1 MNKYKVCV
9 YAICKNEAAFVRRW
23 MESMKEADEIVV
35 LDTGSTDGTPALLKE
50 LGAKVYTEVFSPWRF
65 DVARNRSLE
74 LLPQDADICVCTDLD
89 ELFHPGWR
97 EAAERA
103 WDHGAQQLRYR
114 YTWSFEPDGS
124 EGHVFWIDNIHAR
137 RNFQWVNPV
146 HEVLQYTGAGRP
158 RTAFAEG
165 IQLDHRPDPTKSRG
179 QYLPLLEL
187 SVQED
192 PHNDRNMHYLGRE
205 YMFYGMWD
213 KCIETLKRHLAMPEA
228 VWKDERAASMRFIAR
243 AYQNKG
249 NRTEAERYL
258 LRAAA
263 EAPHLR
269 EPWIDLA
276 VFLCEQKDYPGV
288 LFAAL
293 RALSI
298 KERPRTY
305 ITEAAS
311 WGGLPY
317 DLAAIGYYYLGQK
330 ELALSYSQ
338 KAAELSPLCG
348 RIAANL
354 RFFEKALGE

>member
-146 HEVLQYTGAGRP
+146 HEVL
-158 RTAFAEG
+158 
-165 IQLDHRPDPTKSRG
+165 
-179 QYLPLLEL
+179 
-187 SVQED
+187 
-192 PHNDRNMHYLGRE
+192 
-205 YMFYGMWD
+205 
-213 KCIETLKRHLAMPEA
+213 
-228 VWKDERAASMRFIAR
+228 
-243 AYQNKG
+243 
-249 NRTEAERYL
+249 
-258 LRAAA
+258 
-263 EAPHLR
+263 
-269 EPWIDLA
+269 
-276 VFLCEQKDYPGV
+276 
-288 LFAAL
+288 
-293 RALSI
+293 
-298 KERPRTY
+298 
-305 ITEAAS
+305 
-311 WGGLPY
+311 
-317 DLAAIGYYYLGQK
+317 
-330 ELALSYSQ
+330 
-338 KAAELSPLCG
+338 
-348 RIAANL
+348 
-354 RFFEKALGE
+354 